1 MLRPLAFTVFFASVV
16 FGWIAMGMSAAT
28 AGISLWDGVTSL
40 AACLV
45 GWYIADAL
53 SGLVHMYMDY
63 RPCTEGVGL
72 GELFFY
78 DGCRESEDYL
88 SKRRLAMSK
97 IGFFERVVF
106 DFKNHHPRP
115 MALGRRSFIYQTTS
129 IMVFVFPLSVAL
141 DLATVFGALPIWL
154 SMGLNVTLLGMI
166 MSQYFHGA
174 LHRDDNPAIIGLMRR
189 TGLLMT
195 PAMHDI
201 HHATLDRDF
210 ATNSGWSNPL
220 INHVF
225 NYFRRRGHMDPSGL
239 EPR

>member
-1 MLRPLAFTVFFASVV
+1 M
-16 FGWIAMGMSAAT
+16 
-28 AGISLWDGVTSL
+28 GISASASFTLASLLYSL

-78 DGCRESEDYL
+78 EGCRESEDYL

-97 IGFFERVVF
+97 ISFFERVVF

-115 MALGRRSFIYQTTS
+115 LALGRRSFIYQTTS
-129 IMVFVFPLSVAL
+129 IMVFVFPLSVLL
-141 DLATVFGALPIWL
+141 DLAAVLTPMPVWL
-154 SMGLNVTLLGMI
+154 LAGLNVTLLGMI
-166 MSQYFHGA
+166 MSQYFHGS
-174 LHRDDNPAIIGLMRR
+174 LHREDNPAIIGIMRR

-220 INHVF
+220 INRVF
-225 NYFRRRGHMDPSGL
+225 HYCQRRGYMQPSGL